1 MIMSR
6 RLAFICAISVA
17 LGWSLPS
24 RTHAQAT
31 SPFGGIWSLNR
42 SLSEFPKEI
51 GFDIVLPN
59 GGDSGSQ
66 TAAPAGGRGGR
77 GSSRSGGGGT
87 PFAAFPE
94 SYEDGQ
100 RRRILVGEVREPSAR
115 LTIVDTPSVVTITND
130 RDQSRVL
137 HPTGRATSIEV
148 ETIPITVTT
157 TRDGDRL
164 IVLYH
169 VEQNRDV
176 RWTYSP
182 STNPSRL
189 SAEAQLI
196 ERGKNGDRVTRV
208 YDAELGASPPN

>member
-1 MIMSR
+1 
-6 RLAFICAISVA
+6 
-17 LGWSLPS
+17 
-24 RTHAQAT
+24 
-31 SPFGGIWSLNR
+31 
-42 SLSEFPKEI
+42 
-51 GFDIVLPN
+51 
-59 GGDSGSQ
+59 
-66 TAAPAGGRGGR
+66 
-77 GSSRSGGGGT
+77 
-87 PFAAFPE
+87 
-94 SYEDGQ
+94 
-100 RRRILVGEVREPSAR
+100 VREPSAR

-176 RWTYSP
+176 RWTYAP